1 MSIEKKKHLF
11 VDPLEVSTGLSIDD
25 LNKYLPAI
33 QKVADIKMTADKM
46 KDGVYLGLGLNGLK
60 QVPNNTIDLIIA
72 TPPESPK
79 RDPKDRGGIMTLNE
93 YFEWNE
99 RWLKESFRVLKPT
112 GAIYLNCGW
121 GLSGMYHSILNKLF
135 QIQTR
140 ITWRDSS
147 LNKKINQET
156 WLNQT
161 SDIWF
166 ATKTNEFMFNQ
177 EVAKDES
184 KNSVL
189 NRLTENYKT
198 NLWSDIIDFQIGKTV
213 KIEGDKPEQLI
224 ERILNASSFKLNWV
238 LDPFTRSGGIGVISK
253 KMGRRFIGFESDK
266 DQLLMALKRID
277 KEK

>member
-1 MSIEKKKHLF
+1 MSIEKKKPLF

-25 LNKYLPAI
+25 LNKYLPVI
-33 QKVADIKMTADKM
+33 QKVTDLEMTADKM
-46 KDGVYLGLGLNGLK
+46 KDGLFLGLALNGLK
-60 QVPNNTIDLIIA
+60 KIPNDTIDLIIA

-79 RDPKDRGGIMTLNE
+79 NDPQDKVGVMTLKE

-99 RWLKESFRVLKPT
+99 SWLKESFRVLKPT

-121 GLSGMYHSILNKLF
+121 HFSGMYHSILNKLF

-140 ITWRDSS
+140 ISWRDAS
-147 LNKKINQET
+147 LNQKLNQNT

-161 SDIWF
+161 SDIWY

-177 EVAKDES
+177 EVATNEFKNLNLDE
-184 KNSVL
+184 L
-189 NRLTENYKT
+189 PDNRKT
-198 NLWSDIIDFQIGKTV
+198 NFWSDIMDVQIGKTV

-238 LDPFTRSGGIGVISK
+238 LDPFTRSGGIGVVTK
-253 KMGRRFIGFESDK
+253 KMGRRFIGFESNK

-277 KEK
+277 IEK

>member
-1 MSIEKKKHLF
+1 MSINEKKPLF
-11 VDPLEVSTGLSIDD
+11 VDPLEVTTGLSIDD

-33 QKVADIKMTADKM
+33 QKVADLEMTADKM
-46 KDGVYLGLGLNGLK
+46 IDGVFLGLALSGLE

-79 RDPKDRGGIMTLNE
+79 HNPQDRGIIMTLKE

-99 RWLKESFRVLKPT
+99 SWLKESFRVLKPT

-140 ITWRDSS
+140 ITWRDFS
-147 LNKKINQET
+147 LNDNINQET

-177 EVAKDES
+177 EVATSEFEDS
-184 KNSVL
+184 NL
-189 NRLTENYKT
+189 NRLNENSKT
-198 NLWSDIIDFQIGKTV
+198 NLWSDIIDVQIGRTV

>member
-1 MSIEKKKHLF
+1 MSIEKKKPLF
-11 VDPLEVSTGLSIDD
+11 ADPLEVTTGLSIDD

-33 QKVADIKMTADKM
+33 QKVVDIKMTADKM
-46 KDGVYLGLGLNGLK
+46 KDGVYLGLGLNGLEK
-60 QVPNNTIDLIIA
+60 IPSNTIDLIIA

-79 RDPKDRGGIMTLNE
+79 HNPLDRVGIMTIKE

-99 RWLKESFRVLKPT
+99 SWLKESFRVLKPT

-121 GLSGMYHSILNKLF
+121 SLSGMYHSILNKLF

-147 LNKKINQET
+147 LNDKINQKT

-161 SDIWF
+161 CDIWF

-177 EVAKDES
+177 EVATNQFE
-184 KNSVL
+184 NSTL
-189 NRLTENYKT
+189 NRLTENSKT
-198 NLWSDIIDFQIGKTV
+198 NLWSDIMNVQIGKTV

-266 DQLLMALKRID
+266 DQLLMAMKRID
-277 KEK
+277 REK

>member
-1 MSIEKKKHLF
+1 MSINEKKPLF

-33 QKVADIKMTADKM
+33 QKVADLEMTADKM
-46 KDGVYLGLGLNGLK
+46 IDGVFLGLALSGLE

-79 RDPKDRGGIMTLNE
+79 HNPQDRGGIMTLKE

-99 RWLKESFRVLKPT
+99 SWLKESFRVLKPT

-121 GLSGMYHSILNKLF
+121 ALSGMYHSILNKLF

-147 LNKKINQET
+147 LNEKSNQKT
-156 WLNQT
+156 WLNQA

-177 EVAKDES
+177 EIATNKLKDLKTNE
-184 KNSVL
+184 
-189 NRLTENYKT
+189 LTENSKT
-198 NLWSDIIDFQIGKTV
+198 NLWSDIIDVKIGKTV
-213 KIEGDKPEQLI
+213 KIQGDKPEQLI

-277 KEK
+277 REK